1 MRRFSA
7 ARHAALA
14 LVISAIAG
22 HLATQVS
29 ADSPPV
35 INPAVNQ
42 ADLPAAAET
51 IRDGLRQIA
60 SPGIPGTLAV
70 WGHRAHVLISANA
83 DGGVQVPL
91 VAIAR
96 FGNGHIAALTH
107 SSYASGESMQGDT
120 ASLVRKIIAW
130 CKIDAMATHPQ
141 PVATNNK
148 SLADWLNTQGVVAE
162 YWDERQFASKLD
174 RAQLLES
181 GHDAASR
188 GGPIFPAS
196 VIIYSGTP
204 SLDSARALAAAAR
217 NGIGLIVAQTGWG
230 WQQLS
235 NDAPMRTN
243 PWNIALADA
252 GIAWTSEYAD
262 DTADDGFVVAAP
274 SPLTH
279 GKNALAFFKARGLDV
294 STKRQDKQDAA
305 QLRQAS
311 RTLMDMARFAQDAS
325 SLEALKQ
332 VEAFA
337 AARIPTEKDPIR
349 ASEGLVRMAIARV
362 VADSIENAASA
373 DPNTIK
379 AHPASKAFPGEVPAD
394 APRIAATSIID
405 LSTPAWHSTGMYVPP
420 GQVVT
425 LTVTPADEPAKRAL
439 DKGRISVRVG
449 CHTDQL
455 WHKPDWQRVPSIS
468 MRIPLVEGANQIA
481 SPFGG
486 ALYIDVDNNTKGSLR
501 VDALGV
507 VAAPLFVRGKT
518 SLQDWRDHIRS
529 APAPWAELATDKVI
543 LSVPSSSIRELDD
556 PEALMVVWD
565 QILDN
570 SADLGQIPHQRRRP
584 ERYTADAQI
593 SAGYMHSGYP
603 IMVPLEAAADMVS
616 VERLRNGT
624 WGLFHELGH
633 NHQEGAWTFD
643 GTGEVTNNLWSLYL
657 METISNKKP
666 GEGHEALVERNKRMA
681 RYILGGAPFDK
692 WKSDPFLALTMY
704 LQIRE
709 AFGWEPFKHAF
720 AAYQTLP
727 RDQRPHTDDQK
738 RDLWLF
744 QISNATGKNLGPF
757 FQAWGVPTSDAAR
770 ASIAH
775 LPEWLPEDFPTP
787 ATP

>member
-7 ARHAALA
+7 ARHTTLA
-14 LVISAIAG
+14 IVISAFAG
-22 HLATQVS
+22 HVASQAS

-35 INPAVNQ
+35 IDSAVNP
-42 ADLPAAAET
+42 ADLPATAEA

-70 WGHRAHVLISANA
+70 WGENAHVLIPANA

-96 FGNGHIAALTH
+96 YGNGHIAALTH
-107 SSYASGESMQGDT
+107 SSYASGESMRGDT
-120 ASLVRKIIAW
+120 ASLVRKLITW
-130 CKIDAMATHPQ
+130 CKKDAMATHPQ

-148 SLADWLNTQGVVAE
+148 SLADWLNTQGDFAE
-162 YWDERQFASKLD
+162 YWDERQIASKLD
-174 RAQLLES
+174 RAQLPAS
-181 GHDAASR
+181 GQDAASQ

-217 NGIGLIVAQTGWG
+217 NGMGLIVAQTGWG

-243 PWNIALADA
+243 AWNIALAEA

-262 DTADDGFVVAAP
+262 DTADDGFAVAAP

-279 GKNALAFFKARGLDV
+279 GQNALAFFKARGMDV

-311 RTLMDMARFAQDAS
+311 RTLMDMARFAQDAET
-325 SLEALKQ
+325 LDALKQ
-332 VEAFA
+332 VEASV

-362 VADSIENAASA
+362 VADSIENAASV

-379 AHPASKAFPGEVPAD
+379 AHPASSAFPGEVPAD
-394 APRIAATSIID
+394 APRIAATSIVD

-420 GQVVT
+420 GEVVT
-425 LTVTPADEPAKRAL
+425 LTITPTDEPAKRAL

-468 MRIPLVEGANQIA
+468 MRIPLVEGANQFA

-486 ALYIDVDNNTKGSLR
+486 SLYIDVDNNTKGSLR

-518 SLQDWRDHIRS
+518 SLEDWRHHIRS

-556 PEALMVVWD
+556 PEALMAVWD

-584 ERYTADAQI
+584 ERYTADVQI

-616 VERLRNGT
+616 VERLRGGT

-633 NHQEGAWTFD
+633 NHQEGAWTFE

-709 AFGWEPFKHAF
+709 AFGWEPFKQAF

-727 RDQRPHTDDQK
+727 RDQRPHTDSQK
-738 RDLWLF
+738 RDLWLI

-770 ASIAH
+770 VSIAH
-775 LPEWLPEDFPTP
+775 LPEWLPEDFPKP
-787 ATP
+787 AAP

>member
-7 ARHAALA
+7 ARHTTLA
-14 LVISAIAG
+14 IVISAFAG
-22 HLATQVS
+22 HVASQAS

-35 INPAVNQ
+35 IDPAVNP
-42 ADLPAAAET
+42 ADLPATAEA

-70 WGHRAHVLISANA
+70 WGENAHVLIPANA

-96 FGNGHIAALTH
+96 YGNGHIAALTH
-107 SSYASGESMQGDT
+107 SSYASGESMRGDT
-120 ASLVRKIIAW
+120 ASLVRKLITW
-130 CKIDAMATHPQ
+130 CKKDAMATHPQ

-162 YWDERQFASKLD
+162 YWDERQFASKVD

-181 GHDAASR
+181 GHDAALR

-217 NGIGLIVAQTGWG
+217 NGMGLIVAQTGWG

-235 NDAPMRTN
+235 SGAPMRTN
-243 PWNIALADA
+243 AWNIALAEA

-262 DTADDGFVVAAP
+262 DTADDGFAVAAP

-279 GKNALAFFKARGLDV
+279 GQNALAFFQARGMNA

-311 RTLMDMARFAQDAS
+311 RTLMDMARFAQDAETLGS
-325 SLEALKQ
+325 LKQ
-332 VEAFA
+332 VELSV

-362 VADSIENAASA
+362 VADSIENAASV

-379 AHPASKAFPGEVPAD
+379 AHPASSAFPGEVPAD
-394 APRIAATSIID
+394 APRIAATSIVD

-420 GQVVT
+420 GEVVT
-425 LTVTPADEPAKRAL
+425 LTITPTDEPAKRAL

-468 MRIPLVEGANQIA
+468 MRIPLVEGANQFA

-486 ALYIDVDNNTKGSLR
+486 SLYIDVDNNTKGSLR

-518 SLQDWRDHIRS
+518 SLEDWRHHIRS

-556 PEALMVVWD
+556 PEALMAVWD

-584 ERYTADAQI
+584 ERYTADVQI

-616 VERLRNGT
+616 VERLRGGT

-633 NHQEGAWTFD
+633 NHQEGAWTFE

-709 AFGWEPFKHAF
+709 AFGWEPFKQAF

-727 RDQRPHTDDQK
+727 RDQRPHTDSQK
-738 RDLWLF
+738 RDLWLI

-757 FQAWGVPTSDAAR
+757 FQAWGVPTSDGAR
-770 ASIAH
+770 ASISH
-775 LPEWLPEDFPTP
+775 LPEWLPEDFPKP
-787 ATP
+787 AAP